1 MNLDQN
7 SQISRWAA
15 LFVLFLMLLILYFLF
30 LHRFFV
36 EHGQLN
42 ESIDELNQSRQKY
55 SNQAAKIPEL
65 RKKIAEVK
73 QVVGENDEFLQA
85 ETRNLG
91 NAEIT
96 SIFKGIVNRQGVE
109 NSKCQIIS
117 QTPSIDRNPD
127 QFEKIILR
135 VRMRCQYEIIAKI
148 LNAIEQNNP
157 RLFLSELR
165 LESRS
170 FNRYHRNR
178 PKTPQPPANLEI
190 RFDLFAYLKKP
201 IEKKDEK

>member
-1 MNLDQN
+1 MSLEN
-7 SQISRWAA
+7 SQMSRWAA
-15 LFVLFLMLLILYFLF
+15 LLVLFLMLLIIYFLF
-30 LHRFFV
+30 FHRFFV

-42 ESIDELNQSRQKY
+42 ESIEELNQSRQKY

-65 RKKIAEVK
+65 RKKLTEVR
-73 QVVGENDEFLQA
+73 QAVGENDEFLQA

-96 SIFKGIVNRQGVE
+96 SLFKNIVNQQGVE
-109 NSKCQIIS
+109 TSKCQIIS
-117 QTPSIDRNPD
+117 QTPSLDRNPD

-135 VRMRCQYEIIAKI
+135 VRMRCQYEIMAQI
-148 LNAIEQNNP
+148 LDAIESNKP
-157 RLFLSELR
+157 RLFIDELR

-170 FNRYHRNR
+170 ITRYRRNQ
-178 PKTPQPPANLEI
+178 PNKPQPPANLEV

-201 IEKKDEK
+201 VEKKDEK